1 MTNAEIIYN
10 AQMQLMEE
18 GVIKGTGRMMKA
30 IITDAEGN
38 ETEQLVEEPEVIHTY
53 GGWRELG
60 YQVKKG
66 SKAKATFTIW
76 KYVKGKKKQETDEEP
91 EARMFM
97 TKASFFTIDQVE
109 KIS

>member
-30 IITDAEGN
+30 LITDAEGN
-38 ETEQLVEEPEVIHTY
+38 ETEQLVAEPEAIHTY
-53 GGWRELG
+53 GGWKELG

-66 SKAKATFTIW
+66 EKAKASFTIW
-76 KYVKGKKKQETDEEP
+76 KYVKPKKKDENEEEP
-91 EARMFM
+91 ESRMFM
-97 TKASFFTIDQVE
+97 TKASFFTIDQTE
-109 KIS
+109 KIA

>member
-10 AQMQLMEE
+10 AQIELMEQ
-18 GVIKGTGRMMKA
+18 GIIKGTGRMMKA
-30 IITDAEGN
+30 IITDADGN
-38 ETEQLVEEPEVIHTY
+38 ETEQLIEEPEVIHTY

-66 SKAKATFTIW
+66 QKAKASFTIW
-76 KYVKGKKKQETDEEP
+76 KYVKPKKKDGNEEEP

-97 TKASFFTIDQVE
+97 TKASFFTIEQVE
-109 KIS
+109 KIA

>member
-30 IITDAEGN
+30 LITDAEGN
-38 ETEQLVEEPEVIHTY
+38 ETEKLVEEPEAIHTY
-53 GGWRELG
+53 QVWKELG

-66 SKAKATFTIW
+66 EKAKASFTIW
-76 KYVKGKKKQETDEEP
+76 KHVKPKKKDENEEEP
-91 EARMFM
+91 EAKLFM
-97 TKASFFTIDQVE
+97 TKASFFTIDQTE
-109 KIS
+109 KIA